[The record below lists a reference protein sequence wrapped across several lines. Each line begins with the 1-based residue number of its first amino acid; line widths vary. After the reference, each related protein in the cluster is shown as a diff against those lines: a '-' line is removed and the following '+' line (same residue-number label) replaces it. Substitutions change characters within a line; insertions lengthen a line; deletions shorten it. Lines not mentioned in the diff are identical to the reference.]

1 MSYCLAVFSS
11 ITYANRIKKILDS
24 KIGYTALMHAPMGLT
39 EKGCAY
45 CLRFRKNHINTVAEI
60 ADKNGVN
67 IRGFYEETDNGY
79 RRISV

>member
-24 KIGYTALMHAPMGLT
+24 KIGYMALMHAPSGLS

-45 CLRFRKNHINTVAEI
+45 CLRFRKEHLDTVLKAAEKSDI
-60 ADKNGVN
+60 N
-67 IRGFYEETDNGY
+67 IRGFYEETDKGY
-79 RRISV
+79 KKLYI

>member
-24 KIGYTALMHAPMGLT
+24 KIGYMALMHAPSGLS

-45 CLRFRKNHINTVAEI
+45 CLRFRKEHLDTVSKTAQSNNI
-60 ADKNGVN
+60 N
-67 IRGFYEETDNGY
+67 IRGFYEETDKGY
-79 RRISV
+79 KKLDI